1 MTRPDKLERFNVRF
15 TIGETRADIAACTAT
30 APAPR

>member
-15 TIGETRADIAACTAT
+15 TIGETRADIACTAT